1 MPASHALQDQI
12 QEYNMNRVGLSAL
25 RVSWTVVAHRAAA
38 VVLTC
43 GLFCFFLLRALLHKC
58 QVNDSS
64 WIFKSLRVSFPLFL

>member
-1 MPASHALQDQI
+1 MPASHALQDQV

-43 GLFCFFLLRALLHKC
+43 GLFFFVFFLTTCTAA
-58 QVNDSS
+58 QVPS
-64 WIFKSLRVSFPLFL
+64 K